1 MTPLFKKSSLSNL
14 RVKIFLAFMTLVI
27 MGHINTG
34 IVLSQTTVNLA
45 PAIKIGLLFQDN
57 SCRSALY
64 GAELAVRLANLKGG
78 LNGRPFQLV
87 SRSMEG
93 PWGTGSKQAV
103 ELIFKEK
110 VWALLGSHDG
120 RNAHLVEQAATKSQV
135 VLLSSWSGDPTL
147 SQAFVPWFYNCV
159 PNDFQQATALI
170 NEIYAIRKIRK
181 PLIVSDNEYDSQQ
194 ALNNF
199 LKTARLGGNP
209 ETIQVNYDTYS
220 HDRNGLVNQIEKT
233 GTDCVI
239 LFCSP
244 SSSLEI
250 FRQVRQMKTHI
261 PVFGSLHLLNEDVL
275 SINELREYDNDLLIP
290 SGTWPVREMAA
301 FVSEFK
307 KTYGNDPGM
316 VAAYAFDGMN
326 LLIEAIK
333 KSGSPDRERIQ
344 AALSGIKYS
353 GATGPVR
360 FDEKGNRAG
369 AFDLRSLINGVPVAA
384 KTD

>member
-1 MTPLFKKSSLSNL
+1 MRYLWG
-14 RVKIFLAFMTLVI
+14 KIFLAFPAIVI
-27 MGHINTG
+27 MVHINTSIG
-34 IVLSQTTVNLA
+34 FSQA
-45 PAIKIGLLFQDN
+45 PVSSAPTIKIGLLFQD
-57 SCRSALY
+57 SSYRSALH

-103 ELIFKEK
+103 DLIFNEK

-181 PLIVSDNEYDSQQ
+181 PVIVCDNDYDSQQ

-199 LKTARLGGNP
+199 LKKARMEGNP
-209 ETIQVNYDTYS
+209 EPVQFNYETYS
-220 HDRNGLVNQIEKT
+220 HDRNGLVSQIEKT

-239 LFCSP
+239 LFCGP

-250 FRQVRQMKTHI
+250 FLQIRQLKLRM

-275 SINELREYDNDLLIP
+275 SIYELRKYDNDLLVP
-290 SGTWPVREMAA
+290 SGTWPPRERAS
-301 FVSEFK
+301 FFREFK

-316 VAAYAFDGMN
+316 VATYAFDGMN
-326 LLIEAIK
+326 ILIEAIK
-333 KSGSPDRERIQ
+333 KSGSSDRERIQ
-344 AALSGIKYS
+344 EALSGIKYA
-353 GATGPVR
+353 GASGPVK
-360 FDEKGNRAG
+360 FDEKGNRSG
-369 AFDLRSLINGVPVAA
+369 AFGLRSVINGVPGAA
-384 KTD
+384 KTN

>member
-1 MTPLFKKSSLSNL
+1 MLF
-14 RVKIFLAFMTLVI
+14 RVKIFLDFLTLVI
-27 MGHINTG
+27 MVHISTG
-34 IVLSQTTVNLA
+34 IGLSQTPVNSA
-45 PAIKIGLLFQDN
+45 PTIKIGLLFQDS
-57 SCRSALY
+57 SCRSALN

-78 LNGRPFQLV
+78 LNGRTFQLV

-93 PWGTGSKQAV
+93 PWGTGSRQAV
-103 ELIFKEK
+103 DLIFKEK

-181 PLIVSDNEYDSQQ
+181 PVIICDNEYDSQQ
-194 ALNNF
+194 AFNNF
-199 LKTARLGGNP
+199 LKKARLEGNP
-209 ETIQVNYDTYS
+209 EPVQFNYDTYN
-220 HDRNGLVNQIEKT
+220 HDRNHLVNQIENT

-239 LFCSP
+239 LFCGP

-250 FRQVRQMKTHI
+250 FRQIRQMKMHI

-290 SGTWPVREMAA
+290 SGTWPVRDMAA

-333 KSGSPDRERIQ
+333 KSESSDRERIQ
-344 AALSGIKYS
+344 KALSGIKYT
-353 GATGPVR
+353 GVTGPVK
-360 FDEKGNRAG
+360 FDEKGNRTG
-369 AFDLRSLINGVPVAA
+369 AFNPRSVINGVPAAA